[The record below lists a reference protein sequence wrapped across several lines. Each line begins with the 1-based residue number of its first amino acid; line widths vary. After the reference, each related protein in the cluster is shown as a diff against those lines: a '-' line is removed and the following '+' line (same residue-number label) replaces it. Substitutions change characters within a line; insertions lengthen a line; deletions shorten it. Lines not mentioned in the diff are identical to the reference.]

1 MRWKG
6 RRQSTNIE
14 DRRIGGGGG
23 KKVVGGGIG
32 VLVIA
37 VIVYFLGGDPTAVL
51 QQAGT
56 MQQTQQTS
64 GNTAP
69 LSAEDKERKE
79 FVSVVLA
86 DTEEVW
92 DKLFKEM
99 GAQYEAPTLVLYR
112 GEVTSAC
119 GGASSASGPFYCPA
133 DKKLYID
140 LSFYDELH
148 QRFGAPG
155 DFAMAYVVAH
165 EVAHHVQNLIGISGK
180 VQALRSRVSQ
190 VEYNKLSVRLEL
202 QADFFSGV
210 WANHAHRLNNILQ
223 EGDIEE
229 ALNAANAIGDDK
241 LQRESSG
248 RVVPDAFT
256 HGTSKQR
263 MYWFK
268 KGFTTGDVNQGD
280 TFVEGA
286 Y

>member
-14 DRRIGGGGG
+14 DRRTGGGRG
-23 KKVVGGGIG
+23 KVVGGGIG

-37 VIVYFLGGDPTAVL
+37 LVVYLLGGDPSAVL
-51 QQAGT
+51 QQAGSIN
-56 MQQTQQTS
+56 QPHQT
-64 GNTAP
+64 NTAP
-69 LSAEDKERKE
+69 LSTKEKEDTE

-92 DKLFKEM
+92 EKLFREM
-99 GAQYEAPTLVLYR
+99 GGQYEPPVLVLYR
-112 GEVTSAC
+112 DNVQSAC
-119 GGASSASGPFYCPA
+119 GGASSATGPFYCPA

-148 QRFGAPG
+148 NRFGAPG

-165 EVAHHVQNLIGISGK
+165 EVAHHVQNLLGISDK
-180 VQALRSRVSQ
+180 VQTLRSQLNQ

-210 WANHAHRLNNILQ
+210 WAYHADRMNNILQ

-229 ALNAANAIGDDK
+229 ALNAAHAIGDDN
-241 LQRESSG
+241 LQRKHGSG
-248 RVVPDAFT
+248 MVVPDAFT
-256 HGTSKQR
+256 HGTSQQR
-263 MYWFK
+263 VYWFK
-268 KGFTTGDVNQGD
+268 KGFTTGDVSQGD
-280 TFVEGA
+280 TFAEDA
-286 Y
+286 F